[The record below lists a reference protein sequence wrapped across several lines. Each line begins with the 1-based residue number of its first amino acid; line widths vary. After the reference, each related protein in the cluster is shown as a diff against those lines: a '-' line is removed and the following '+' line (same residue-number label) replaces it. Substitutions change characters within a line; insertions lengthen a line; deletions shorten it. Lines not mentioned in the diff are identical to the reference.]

1 MAATC
6 GCAAPL
12 APPALAGR
20 SRCCRAPKPQP
31 PRLPRAPAPRDHI
44 WPRRLN
50 SNSTDIQQATEVG
63 PGLRTNSPDI
73 PGSVVKLSDSLVRV
87 GDGPR
92 GLGCLGEVHGAEV
105 CGLRL
110 PQLRAPDDER
120 GSHLALRD
128 ARESRGMPACV
139 PPPRPRPHRQRR
151 GRIDPCWR
159 NRRRRAQQPDRL
171 LGSPTGRR
179 LQAPRPARAHPA
191 DPLNPKHLRRVD
203 GWPPGEALE
212 AG

>member
-73 PGSVVKLSDSLVRV
+73 PGSFVKLSDSLVRV

-105 CGLRL
+105 CGFVY
-110 PQLRAPDDER
+110 RA
-120 GSHLALRD
+120 HLALRD
-128 ARESRGMPACV
+128 ARESRRMPACV
-139 PPPRPRPHRQRR
+139 PPPRPRPQPDRQRP
-151 GRIDPCWR
+151 GRIHRLARPP
-159 NRRRRAQQPDRL
+159 RRARQPDRL
-171 LGSPTGRR
+171 LDRLAGRR

-191 DPLNPKHLRRVD
+191 DPLNPKHLRRAD
-203 GWPPGEALE
+203 GGPPGEALE